1 MKVLKKWI
9 CAGAILMAVGTGGMT
24 AQAAD
29 MGTINPADYK
39 KALETAPLGIVM
51 NQDDSVVTTEKTN
64 NDNKSRAEVVNGNN
78 PDTPEAQ
85 VVSMT
90 RHLSEYAS
98 VWSKRGSEFNL
109 NEPQTASMWLYFGNQ
124 RGKSGEGMA
133 FSLHNDS
140 RSINAMPELDEYGS
154 VPGEGLGIWASDVDR
169 YQSKLTELAK
179 TAMQNAWAVE
189 FDTHANVEK
198 GKYAAQKVNSFDVLV
213 SKHIEHIASNYAAK
227 PETYEQYKDSG
238 WFGSGH
244 TPANNMNYYYGM
256 LHQGLIDDGIRGQTK
271 FLSNGEW
278 RHVTFKWQPA
288 NHENDSYGQMT
299 YIFDDKDPKTGE
311 KLTGQQQTVDVN
323 VNLIDPD
330 RTGKARWGFTGTT
343 SSGQASNQFVVF
355 EKAPDLIDGKT
366 TTTLKNLTR
375 KKEVKAGDEVF
386 AKDKLELSYQFNY
399 QDGQQANWANIQSYL
414 KLPTDIDYDK
424 AEVTYG
430 NGQVQNISLDDRQGQ
445 SINVFLAEKLNKD
458 VATAS
463 IRFTGRAAAVKDRR
477 EVASTTSKYTS
488 NVMIGEL
495 TTPDFVINPSQKLT
509 LTVTSDQHLSLPVNE
524 STTITGQVD
533 LDNAASLA
541 HDEPIWVHVTIN
553 GKVQKEPVK
562 VAEDGTF
569 KVTLQANQLQ
579 KGNNV
584 IEVVATSGELRSNAE
599 EVTIS
604 CSGCLELTA
613 PSDVS
618 FELKQLTGQRQELK
632 RGDGWELSVQD
643 TRGAGSKWRLSV
655 KAATFINEAGDH
667 LLGKPVYATREGK
680 LPIEKEMTPIVTHE
694 TTKKQE
700 KNHNVYGVTDDWD
713 HQTGMFLSID
723 SGATA
728 GNYQGELTWSLDD
741 APS

>member
-29 MGTINPADYK
+29 AGSINQADYK
-39 KALETAPLGIVM
+39 KALETAPMGIVM
-51 NQDDSVVTTEKTN
+51 DGEDAAVTTEKTDSQN
-64 NDNKSRAEVVNGNN
+64 RSKAEIVSGNN
-78 PDTPEAQ
+78 PSVPNGQ

-90 RHLSEYAS
+90 RHQSEYAS
-98 VWSKRGSEFNL
+98 IWSKHGSEFEL
-109 NEPQTASMWLYFGNQ
+109 TKPQTTSMWLYFGNQ
-124 RGKSGEGMA
+124 YSASGEGMA
-133 FSLHNDS
+133 FAIHNDA
-140 RSINAMPELDEYGS
+140 RGVNAMPELNKKGS
-154 VPGEGLGIWASDVDR
+154 VPGETLGVWPSDTVR
-169 YQSKLTELAK
+169 TQGEAAGLAK
-179 TAMQNAWAVE
+179 RGIQNSWALE
-189 FDTHANVEK
+189 FDTHQNIK
-198 GKYAAQKVNSFDVLV
+198 SGGRAAGQADSFDLEFEN
-213 SKHIEHIASNYAAK
+213 SKVGDHIASNHPGSSASFI
-227 PETYEQYKDSG
+227 QHVDSG
-238 WFGSGH
+238 VLWTGN
-244 TPANNMNYYYGM
+244 TPINVMHYYYHIQHVGM
-256 LHQGLIDDGIRGQTK
+256 IGDK
-271 FLSNGEW
+271 SNSNYLSNGQW
-278 RHVTFKWQPA
+278 RHLTLKWQPA
-288 NHENDSYGQMT
+288 NHEGNSYGQMT
-299 YIFDDKDPKTGE
+299 YVFDDKDPRTGE
-311 KLTGQQQTVDVN
+311 RLNGREQTVN
-323 VNLIDPD
+323 VNVNTIDPD
-330 RTGKARWGFTGTT
+330 RNGKARWGLAGTT
-343 SSGQASNQFVVF
+343 TTKFASNQLVVF

-375 KKEVKAGDEVF
+375 KKEVKAGGEVF

-424 AEVTYG
+424 AEVTYS
-430 NGQVQNISLDDRQGQ
+430 NGQVQNISFDDRQDQ

-463 IRFTGRAAAVKDRR
+463 IRFTGRAAAVDDRR

-495 TTPDFVINPSQKLT
+495 TTPDFVINPSQELT

-533 LDNAASLA
+533 LDSAATLA

-579 KGNNV
+579 KGDNV

-618 FELKQLTGQRQELK
+618 FESKQLTGQRQELK

-655 KAATFINEAGDH
+655 KAATFVNEAGDH

-680 LPIEKEMTPIVTHE
+680 TPIEKEMTPIVTHE
-694 TTKKQE
+694 TTKKQA

-723 SGATA
+723 DGATA

-741 APS
+741 VPS